1 MELVLAD
8 VDHDAAWE
16 LEGTTIAGVLSQ
28 ILSRGYRSTSSRMKE
43 GGTPDQIPLA
53 TKLDV
58 SIMLLPNSS
67 QLLAA
72 AVEEVCMVSD
82 LTAHVLIYTICDI
95 AGHVR
100 FSSMARTKHQ
110 GLPQLK
116 HPIALSSVWLQHGR
130 VSRLAV
136 CIE

>member
-8 VDHDAAWE
+8 DDHDAAWE
-16 LEGTTIAGVLSQ
+16 LERTTITGVLSP

-43 GGTPDQIPLA
+43 GGILDQIPLA
-53 TKLDV
+53 TKLSV
-58 SIMLLPNSS
+58 SIMLRPNSS
-67 QLLAA
+67 QLVAA
-72 AVEEVCMVSD
+72 AVEEVCMVSY

-95 AGHVR
+95 AGYVR
-100 FSSMARTKHQ
+100 FSSMARTKYQ
-110 GLPQLK
+110 RLPQLE
-116 HPIALSSVWLQHGR
+116 HPVALSSVWLQRGR